1 MGHPQGQ
8 GPLRHTRVAEAPDT
22 GTVTGEA
29 TITGPQIIRQSLIS
43 FRVRVDQPV
52 PVNQMFKEIIEIKG
66 IKEGN
71 ILILPFLGFVKKN
84 WAKCIYLKC

>member
-43 FRVRVDQPV
+43 FRVDQPV
-52 PVNQMFKEIIEIKG
+52 PVIQMFKEIIEIKG
-66 IKEGN
+66 IKEGKCYFDFN
-71 ILILPFLGFVKKN
+71 FFRLCLIFKITVAAFGS
-84 WAKCIYLKC
+84 

>member
-43 FRVRVDQPV
+43 LVDQPV
-52 PVNQMFKEIIEIKG
+52 PVIQMFKEIIEIKG
-66 IKEGN
+66 IKEDRA
-71 ILILPFLGFVKKN
+71 LPIVTVVWRCNLFDN
-84 WAKCIYLKC
+84 

>member
-43 FRVRVDQPV
+43 FRVDQPV

-66 IKEGN
+66 IKEDRA
-71 ILILPFLGFVKKN
+71 LPIVTAVWRCNLFDN
-84 WAKCIYLKC
+84 